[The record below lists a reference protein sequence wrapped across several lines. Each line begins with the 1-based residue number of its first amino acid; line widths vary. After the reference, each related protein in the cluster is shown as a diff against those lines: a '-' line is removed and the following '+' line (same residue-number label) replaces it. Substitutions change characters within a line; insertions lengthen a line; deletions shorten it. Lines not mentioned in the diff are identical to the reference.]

1 MKIKQLQLLEETID
15 YDFCKKDILKK
26 ALTHTSYAN
35 ENNSRSFN
43 NERLEFLG
51 DAVLEVVT
59 SEFLYFNYK
68 KLPEGELTK
77 LRAKIVCESTL
88 AFCSRQLNLGDYLF
102 LGKGEDNTGGR
113 DRNSILSDAFEAVIG
128 AIFLDGG
135 IDKAK
140 FFVTDKVLHYVT
152 TKGLENIFTDYK
164 TKLQE
169 LVQKNNNSSLEY
181 NIISESGPDH
191 NKQFTIGV
199 FENGNCIGE
208 GFGKSKKIAEQSA
221 AQNAIEKKL
230 L

>member
-1 MKIKQLQLLEETID
+1 MSIKQLELFEETID
-15 YDFCKKDILKK
+15 YNFCKKDTLKQ

-35 ENNSRSFN
+35 ENNNRPFN

-68 KLPEGELTK
+68 DLPEGELTK

-88 AFCSRQLNLGDYLF
+88 AFCSRKLNLGDFLF
-102 LGKGEDNTGGR
+102 LGKGEDSTGGR
-113 DRNSILSDAFEAVIG
+113 ARNSILSDAFEAVIG

-140 FFVTDKVLHYVT
+140 SFVTAKVLHYVT
-152 TKGLENIFTDYK
+152 TRGLENIFTDYK

-169 LVQKNNNSSLEY
+169 IVQKNNNSTLEY
-181 NIISESGPDH
+181 TIINESGPDH
-191 NKQFTIGV
+191 NKQFTVGV
-199 FENGNCIGE
+199 FENGNCIGK
-208 GFGKSKKIAEQSA
+208 GLGKSKKIAEQSA

-230 L
+230 